1 MPAADIVKI
10 RLNSVGNPEY
20 RSFPGSTDEVP
31 LSPENVRVGFSV
43 DVEINR
49 PESLVKVKVTMGYL
63 DGQKTIFD
71 GTLESVYEVQE
82 LASFITEEEGGKF
95 HLESNFL
102 PMLINM
108 SFGTTRGY
116 FVAALSKTVLQKYPF
131 PMIDTESV
139 LKRTSYQLV

>member
-20 RSFPGSTDEVP
+20 RSFPGSFDETP
-31 LSPENVRVGFSV
+31 LSPENVRIGFSV
-43 DVEINR
+43 GVEINR
-49 PESLVKVKVTMGYL
+49 PESLVTVKVTLGYL
-63 DGQKTIFD
+63 DGQKTIF
-71 GTLESVYEVQE
+71 
-82 LASFITEEEGGKF
+82 EGGKF

-108 SFGTTRGY
+108 SFGTARGY
-116 FVAALSKTVLQKYPF
+116 FVAVLSKTVLQKYPF
-131 PMIDTESV
+131 PIIDSESV